1 MKYGVSGTGDVGHV
15 IASKLIDLGHEVMM
29 GARSASSEKAQKWA
43 EEHGSHAYYGTFE
56 DAAKFGERVFN
67 CTQGIHA
74 IEALELAGKDHL
86 NGKILIAL
94 AKKSRNFSQ
103 RPEW

>member
-1 MKYGVSGTGDVGHV
+1 MKEMKYGVSGTGDVGHV

-56 DAAKFGERVFN
+56 DAAKLIVENAMKYYEEGDESVLPRSIATRHWN
-67 CTQGIHA
+67 WQ
-74 IEALELAGKDHL
+74 
-86 NGKILIAL
+86 GKITSME
-94 AKKSRNFSQ
+94 KF
-103 RPEW
+103 

>member
-43 EEHGSHAYYGTFE
+43 EEHLKMLPNSGNASSTARREFMLSKHWNWQEKITSME
-56 DAAKFGERVFN
+56 KF
-67 CTQGIHA
+67 
-74 IEALELAGKDHL
+74 
-86 NGKILIAL
+86 
-94 AKKSRNFSQ
+94 
-103 RPEW
+103 

>member
-1 MKYGVSGTGDVGHV
+1 MKEMKYGVSGTGDVGHV

-67 CTQGIHA
+67 CMQEFMLSKHWNWQ
-74 IEALELAGKDHL
+74 E
-86 NGKILIAL
+86 KITSME
-94 AKKSRNFSQ
+94 KF
-103 RPEW
+103 